1 MLQLGKLEKF
11 VDKNAQLIVVLTG
24 KVALDELPVKCRRA
38 TFGKVGIV
46 GALISFVGVNRN
58 QLPAEPHE
66 QFVT

>member
-66 QFVT
+66 QFVA